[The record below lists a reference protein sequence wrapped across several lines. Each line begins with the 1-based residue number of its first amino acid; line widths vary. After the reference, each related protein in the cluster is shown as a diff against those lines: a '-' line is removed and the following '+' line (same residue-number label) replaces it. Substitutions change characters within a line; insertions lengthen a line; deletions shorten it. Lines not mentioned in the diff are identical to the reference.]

1 MAIIRGGGV
10 QVTRAR
16 THMRVNSEAPCSYLG
31 ESPRRPHLKADGSA
45 QNPARGGVRPLK
57 K

>member
-31 ESPRRPHLKADGSA
+31 ESPSRPHLKADGSA